1 MPYQF
6 RTGASGI
13 TSFASLLT
21 APLTVPKLVLKIQNL
36 VPGKSHWV
44 SAGYIEAVSWTN
56 IGETRGKSQWVKFG
70 PTEIEIEP
78 PAYPYQIRFSP
89 RHYVTN
95 WAIEVYEKDK
105 TGADGVAVVNAP
117 TIEEKELLD
126 SVGLAGLDANL
137 SPENWQIFTAILK
150 ATTEK
155 GRHARTI
162 GYTPS
167 EMPVQVLERRADRSG
182 ATLYNGSQSTIYI
195 GFDSSL
201 TAFNA
206 IEVLLPGG
214 QWVLDGQYIG
224 PIWMVA
230 SAAGSLLTIAE
241 YANQPFS

>member
-1 MPYQF
+1 MPYDF
-6 RTGASGI
+6 RTGASGV

-21 APLTVPKLVLKIQNL
+21 APLTVPKLVLKIANL
-36 VPGKSHWV
+36 APGKSHWV
-44 SAGYIEAVSWTN
+44 RAGYIEAVSLTN
-56 IGETRGKSQWVKFG
+56 IGETRGKSQWVNFG
-70 PTEIEIEP
+70 PTEIELEP
-78 PAYPYQIRFSP
+78 PAYPYQLRFSP
-89 RHYVTN
+89 RHYVTK

-105 TGADGVAVVNAP
+105 PGADGVAVVNEA
-117 TIEEKELLD
+117 TTQETELLT
-126 SVGLAGLDANL
+126 SLGLTGLDAKL
-137 SPENWQIFTAILK
+137 SPENWQIFSALLK

-155 GRHARTI
+155 CRYARTI
-162 GYTPS
+162 GYTPDTL
-167 EMPVQVLERRADRSG
+167 PVQVLENRADRSG

-201 TAFNA
+201 SSTNA

-230 SAAGSLLTIAE
+230 SAAGSPLSIAE

>member
-1 MPYQF
+1 VPYDF
-6 RTGASGI
+6 RTGASGT

-44 SAGYIEAVSWTN
+44 RAGYIEAVSLTN
-56 IGETRGKSQWVKFG
+56 IGETRGKSQWVNFG
-70 PTEIEIEP
+70 PTEIEVEP
-78 PAYPYQIRFSP
+78 PAYPYQLRFSP
-89 RHYVTN
+89 RHYVTK

-105 TGADGVAVVNAP
+105 PGADGVAVVNAP
-117 TIEEKELLD
+117 TIEETELLN
-126 SVGLAGLDANL
+126 SLGLQGLDANL
-137 SPENWQIFTAILK
+137 SPENWQIFTALLK

-155 GRHARTI
+155 GRYARTI

-167 EMPVQVLERRADRSG
+167 PVPVQVLERRADRSG
-182 ATLYNGSQSTIYI
+182 ATLYNGSQTTIYI

-201 TAFNA
+201 NAVNA

-224 PIWMVA
+224 PIWMMA
-230 SAAGSLLTIAE
+230 SAAGDSLSIAE